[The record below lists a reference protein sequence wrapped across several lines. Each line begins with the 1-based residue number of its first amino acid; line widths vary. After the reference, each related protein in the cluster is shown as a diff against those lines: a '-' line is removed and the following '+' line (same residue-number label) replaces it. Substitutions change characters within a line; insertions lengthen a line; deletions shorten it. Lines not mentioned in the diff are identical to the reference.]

1 MSAAPLL
8 DRRRIEQ
15 KKAPA
20 IKRHFPP
27 SRGTSIAARSTSIDN
42 GTLKRRT
49 MTQAKPAQ
57 AASPS
62 REHNPSDKPHAPG
75 SGTPLHTIPDEQA
88 DRVVPRD
95 PRETQ
100 AHAPGESSHPGG
112 SPYPPEHDK
121 PDQSGNRPKP
131 L

>member
-1 MSAAPLL
+1 MQSPEKNAKRLTVT
-8 DRRRIEQ
+8 
-15 KKAPA
+15 PA
-20 IKRHFPP
+20 VTRHGNCGMLISISRDFP
-27 SRGTSIAARSTSIDN
+27 A
-42 GTLKRRT
+42 RRT
-49 MTQAKPAQ
+49 MTQTKPEH
-57 AASPS
+57 AAPPS
-62 REHNPSDKPHAPG
+62 RDRNPSDKPHAPG
-75 SGTPLHTIPDEQA
+75 SSTPLHTIPDDQA

-100 AHAPGESSHPGG
+100 AHQPGESSHPGG